1 VEKNKMHKGTM
12 RRGLLA
18 VVGLMGATMLSGA
31 ALAADI
37 ARPVYKAPPA
47 GVMPVAY
54 DWTGFYIG
62 GHVGYGWADKS
73 WTDAFGLAT
82 SHTADGFLGGGQVGF
97 NYQINQ
103 FVFGVEGDVSWAN
116 LKGSSTLPGFVGA
129 PAGQTFNSEVDWTA
143 TLTGRV
149 GIALDR
155 WLVYGKGGV
164 AWAGDRYST
173 NRYTAPLTTEISDT
187 RWGWTAGAGVE
198 YAFAPQWSA
207 KLEYNYMDFGTRNYS
222 FAPGF
227 STDIDQQIH
236 AVKFGINYKFGG
248 GPIMARY

>member
-1 VEKNKMHKGTM
+1 MHKGTM

-18 VVGLMGATMLSGA
+18 AVGLMSATMLSGA

-37 ARPVYKAPPA
+37 ARPMYKAPPA

-73 WTDAFGLAT
+73 WTDSFGIV
-82 SHTADGFLGGGQVGF
+82 TAGHESDGFLGGGQVGF

-103 FVFGVEGDVSWAN
+103 FVFGVEGDISWAN
-116 LKGSSTLPGFVGA
+116 LSGGASTGP
-129 PAGQTFNSEVDWTA
+129 FNVNANVDWTS

-149 GIALDR
+149 GLAFDR

-173 NRYTAPLTTEISDT
+173 NTYTFPLTAEISDT

-207 KLEYNYMDFGTRNYS
+207 KLEYNYMDFGTRSYA
-222 FAPGF
+222 FAPGI

-248 GPIMARY
+248 GGPIMARY